1 MNQAMDMVTM
11 NILEQAMVSICRQM
25 GITLMKT
32 SYSTIFNEALDFTC
46 GIASPDGNM
55 ISVAEFNPAHI
66 GAMNVLMR
74 SCLQEISS
82 DVEPGDVIVHNDPY
96 RGGLHTPEHT
106 FYKPIFV
113 DGELMAFAVA
123 IGHIAEI
130 GGLVPGAF
138 ASEATEIFHEGL
150 RIPPVRIRRRGE
162 DVADVWKL
170 LLAPVRTPRQNYG
183 DYRALISAVDL
194 GEREL
199 TALIRKYGQEVFTR
213 TILDLQ
219 DYSETRMR
227 AELRDLPDGSYT
239 FEDIMEDDG
248 TEAGPFTIKVECFIQ
263 GDEIIVDFTGTSPQ
277 AVGPINATLG
287 VTHSATYN
295 ALFHLTDPSIPKNAG
310 CFRPI
315 KIIAPPGTIVNVDY
329 PAPSVGGNT
338 ETHPRIA
345 YTVIGALAQ
354 CVGER
359 GFAADGG
366 SHSNFV
372 FGAVDARTGDYV
384 ACYDLMVAGWG
395 GRSYADGNSA
405 ANVINGNNR
414 MTPTEVFE
422 MRYPWRVEHYGLVPD
437 SGGTGKYRGGL
448 GTTKTLL
455 CMNPT
460 ITVSFFGDRQ
470 KRGPWGLHGGS
481 EGGRGKIEYLLSAS
495 QAWQPMHSAFGK
507 RSQSKFAATTVRLGD
522 RVRITTPGAG
532 GWGSPQERDPAMI
545 GEDLNEG
552 FTTSASSKMDYG
564 HSNRS

>member
-1 MNQAMDMVTM
+1 M
-11 NILEQAMVSICRQM
+11 
-25 GITLMKT
+25 
-32 SYSTIFNEALDFTC
+32 
-46 GIASPDGNM
+46 
-55 ISVAEFNPAHI
+55 
-66 GAMNVLMR
+66 
-74 SCLQEISS
+74 
-82 DVEPGDVIVHNDPY
+82 
-96 RGGLHTPEHT
+96 
-106 FYKPIFV
+106 
-113 DGELMAFAVA
+113 
-123 IGHIAEI
+123 
-130 GGLVPGAF
+130 
-138 ASEATEIFHEGL
+138 
-150 RIPPVRIRRRGE
+150 
-162 DVADVWKL
+162 
-170 LLAPVRTPRQNYG
+170 
-183 DYRALISAVDL
+183 
-194 GEREL
+194 
-199 TALIRKYGQEVFTR
+199 
-213 TILDLQ
+213 
-219 DYSETRMR
+219 
-227 AELRDLPDGSYT
+227 
-239 FEDIMEDDG
+239 
-248 TEAGPFTIKVECFIQ
+248 
-263 GDEIIVDFTGTSPQ
+263 
-277 AVGPINATLG
+277 
-287 VTHSATYN
+287 
-295 ALFHLTDPSIPKNAG
+295 
-310 CFRPI
+310 
-315 KIIAPPGTIVNVDY
+315 
-329 PAPSVGGNT
+329 GGNT

-481 EGGRGKIEYLLSAS
+481 EGGRGMIEYVSSAS